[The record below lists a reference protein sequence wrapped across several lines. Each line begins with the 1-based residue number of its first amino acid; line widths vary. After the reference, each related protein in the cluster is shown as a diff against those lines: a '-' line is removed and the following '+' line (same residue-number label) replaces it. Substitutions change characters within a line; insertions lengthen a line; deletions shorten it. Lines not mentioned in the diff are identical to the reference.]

1 MILLTC
7 ATGYVGAALRAA
19 LDQRALPLRLL
30 GRYSNSSSESGWAYY
45 DMADAEPPSDAL
57 LSEVSCV
64 IHCAGVAHRY
74 AGESDF
80 RRVNVEGT
88 VRLAKAA
95 VAAGVSHFVHVSSMN
110 LVPADAPS
118 PQAAAEHYPEP
129 PEGYAASKWQAEQ
142 ALAELCAGSSC
153 MLTIVR
159 PALVYD
165 TELTANL
172 KTMDRLLS
180 WWPFLL
186 PAIGHRSMVGR
197 EDLVELLVNCAL
209 GDSGAPKG
217 EGTISATDGECY
229 DALRISRALSV
240 TTKWGVMPRWLCRI
254 AGALLDWRR
263 GYPTGTFW
271 QGLSASHWFGPTP
284 AVTGWRPRRT
294 LESRFTNERSAT

>member
-1 MILLTC
+1 MILLTG

-19 LDQRALPLRLL
+19 LDQRALPLRLA
-30 GRYSNSSSESGWAYY
+30 GRHTNSKGESGWVYY
-45 DMADAEPPSDAL
+45 DMADVEPSSDAL
-57 LSEVSCV
+57 LAEISCV
-64 IHCAGVAHRY
+64 IHCAGVAHRS

-88 VRLAKAA
+88 IRLAKAA

-110 LVPADAPS
+110 VVPADALS

-153 MLTIVR
+153 VLTIVR
-159 PALVYD
+159 PGLVYD
-165 TELTANL
+165 AELTANL
-172 KTMDRLLS
+172 KTMDRLLR

-186 PAIGHRSMVGR
+186 PAIGRRSMVGR
-197 EDLVELLVNCAL
+197 EDLVELLVSCAL

-217 EGTISATDGECY
+217 EGTLSATDGECY

-240 TTKWGVMPRWLCRI
+240 TTKWGVMPRWLCRMG
-254 AGALLDWRR
+254 GALLDWRR
-263 GYPTGTFW
+263 GYPTGTYW
-271 QGLSASHWFGPTP
+271 QGLSAPRWVGSTP
-284 AVTGWRPRRT
+284 AVAGWRPRRT
-294 LESRFTNERSAT
+294 LESRFTNERSAR